1 MKNTLI
7 VLLLVGL
14 VTCFIF
20 NTFYQ
25 NVSSGQGVN
34 GTRWEYKLLDYD
46 HINAMNKNCESDLAK
61 LGKEGWELI
70 ILTSPLVGKY
80 RYIFKRPAK

>member
-1 MKNTLI
+1 MKKTLI

-34 GTRWEYKLLDYD
+34 GTRWEYKLLDYGD
-46 HINAMNKNCESDLAK
+46 VNSMNKSLENDLAR

-70 ILTSPLVGKY
+70 IHAVPFSGKT
-80 RYIFKRPAK
+80 RYIFKRPMK